1 VCDNLQFLLW
11 NCNIFYL
18 VKNFTLNRFNNPL
31 ELGNTIP
38 FSFPIKLAPLTIEDI
53 VEVTPPLILVVV
65 LEDEATN
72 DL

>member
-1 VCDNLQFLLW
+1 
-11 NCNIFYL
+11 
-18 VKNFTLNRFNNPL
+18 LNRFNNPL